1 MNVKFAGVLPALLPI
16 LVAYVSHEM
25 IQQLFDRLI
34 ESFSTTVGGWG
45 LSETIVTTLA
55 VLLGAVA
62 SGIVAEYKKI
72 REAQILAGGETPT
85 ATGVQRGPTAPPRPT
100 VSVPAKPNP
109 FWLGY

>member
-25 IQQLFDRLI
+25 IQQLFDKLI
-34 ESFSTTVGGWG
+34 VSFSATVGGWG
-45 LSETIVTTLA
+45 VSETIVTTLA
-55 VLLGAVA
+55 VILGAVA

-72 REAQILAGGETPT
+72 RETQVL
-85 ATGVQRGPTAPPRPT
+85 TGDKAPIGVPRGTSPRPT
-100 VSVPAKPNP
+100 VSVPAQPKP